1 MMKWTSISA
10 IITNSGLILF
20 LLFLLGGCE
29 KQKSTLLFGGGA
41 PGSTFQNFASE
52 LGTLLN
58 QENPEILIEVKPSSG
73 SVHNLTQVNQGKMA
87 MALVS
92 AEDAHF
98 GHLGQLFKDQ
108 PATEDV
114 MAMVRLFGSAAQLVV
129 PQHSPI
135 KTPYDLRKA
144 RVAIGNHG
152 SGSALSAEL
161 FFRSLG
167 IWEEITPIYS
177 SVTMSLAELSQWSVE
192 AVWLLVGF
200 PNEALQETNRTFSIR
215 LVDLTEEVVLSG
227 FFLAYPSYSLAR
239 IPAGTYQGQDLDIFT
254 FQNSTLWVA
263 NRKTDEDIVYRSL
276 KLLFSDRGLAKMRLA
291 LPVARDLDAK
301 KGLMGIKIPLHPG
314 AVKFLREAWF
324 PSGSP

>member
-1 MMKWTSISA
+1 M
-10 IITNSGLILF
+10 LILF
-20 LLFLLGGCE
+20 LLILLGGCE
-29 KQKSTLLFGGGA
+29 KQKSALLFGGGA
-41 PGSTFQNFASE
+41 PGSTFQNFAIE

-58 QENPEILIEVKPSSG
+58 QENPEIRFKVKPSSG

-129 PQHSPI
+129 PENSPI
-135 KTPYDLRKA
+135 KTPYDLRKT

-167 IWEEITPIYS
+167 IWEEITPIYA

-200 PNEALQETNRTFSIR
+200 PNEALQETNRTFPIR

-276 KLLFSDRGLAKMRLA
+276 KLLFSDRGLAQMRLA

-324 PSGSP
+324 PSGTPQK